1 LKYLLLSAWSD
12 IVESLRS
19 RWFLVYTAIFGGI
32 VVLLFLFG
40 ITESRIMGF
49 TGLSRLLITYIQL
62 AMAILPI
69 FVLITT
75 VRSVAGDREAGVFEY
90 MLSLP
95 ISLAAW
101 FWGKL
106 LGRFVVVFLPVFLA
120 MLLAIVWGLI
130 RQAEVPWGMFV
141 YYTGLLLALAWC
153 FLGIGMLISTLARS
167 ADVAQGAA
175 FVVWLTLILFLDL
188 IMLGILI
195 RENLTAEAAVA
206 ISLINPLQ
214 VFRTAAMMLFDAQL
228 VLLGPTAFI
237 ILDAFG
243 NVGYLAWALVYPVF
257 IGTLCATLGFI
268 LFRRSDLP

>member
-1 LKYLLLSAWSD
+1 M
-12 IVESLRS
+12 RS

-106 LGRFVVVFLPVFLA
+106 LGRFVVVFVPVFLA
-120 MLLAIVWGLI
+120 MLLAIVWGVI
-130 RQAEVPWGMFV
+130 RHAEVPWGMFA
-141 YYTGLLLALAWC
+141 YYTGLLLSLAWC

-195 RENLTAEAAVA
+195 RESLTAEAAVA
-206 ISLINPLQ
+206 ISLLNPLQ

-243 NVGYLAWALVYPVF
+243 NAGYLAWALVYPF
-257 IGTLCATLGFI
+257 LIGILCASVGYF

>member
-1 LKYLLLSAWSD
+1 MKYLLLSSWSD

-141 YYTGLLLALAWC
+141 YYTGLLLALSWC

-195 RENLTAEAAVA
+195 RESLTAEAAVA

-243 NVGYLAWALVYPVF
+243 NVGYLAWALIYPCI
-257 IGTLCATLGFI
+257 IGTLCATVGYT

>member
-1 LKYLLLSAWSD
+1 
-12 IVESLRS
+12 
-19 RWFLVYTAIFGGI
+19 
-32 VVLLFLFG
+32 
-40 ITESRIMGF
+40 
-49 TGLSRLLITYIQL
+49 
-62 AMAILPI
+62 
-69 FVLITT
+69 LITT

>member
-1 LKYLLLSAWSD
+1 MKYLLLSAWSD

-130 RQAEVPWGMFV
+130 RHAEVPWGMFV
-141 YYTGLLLALAWC
+141 YYTGLLLSLAWC

-195 RENLTAEAAVA
+195 RESLTAEAAVA
-206 ISLINPLQ
+206 ISLLNPLQ

-243 NVGYLAWALVYPVF
+243 NTGYLAWALVYPF
-257 IGTLCATLGFI
+257 LIGILCASVGYF

>member
-1 LKYLLLSAWSD
+1 MKYLLLSAWSD

-49 TGLSRLLITYIQL
+49 TGLSRLLITYVQL

-106 LGRFVVVFLPVFLA
+106 LGRFVVVFVPVFLA

-130 RQAEVPWGMFV
+130 RHAEVPWGMFV
-141 YYTGLLLALAWC
+141 YYTGLLLSLAWC

-195 RENLTAEAAVA
+195 RESLTAEAAVA
-206 ISLINPLQ
+206 ISLLNPLQ

-243 NVGYLAWALVYPVF
+243 NTGYLAWALVYPF
-257 IGTLCATLGFI
+257 LMGILCAAVGYFM
-268 LFRRSDLP
+268 FRRSDLP

>member
-1 LKYLLLSAWSD
+1 MKHLWLAAWAD

-19 RWFLVYTAIFGGI
+19 RWFQVYTAIFGGVI
-32 VVLLFLFG
+32 VLLFLFG

-62 AMAILPI
+62 AMAILPV

-95 ISLAAW
+95 ISLFAW

-120 MLLAIVWGLI
+120 MLLAVVWGMI
-130 RQAEVPWGMFV
+130 RHTEVPWFMFG
-141 YYTGLLLALAWC
+141 YYTGLLLSLSWC
-153 FLGIGMLISTLARS
+153 FLGIGMLISSLARS

-175 FVVWLTLILFLDL
+175 FVIWLTLILFLDL

-195 RENLTAEAAVA
+195 RESLTAEAAVA
-206 ISLINPLQ
+206 ISLVNPLQ

-237 ILDAFG
+237 ILDFFG
-243 NVGYLAWALVYPVF
+243 HTGYLAWALVYPVLV
-257 IGTLCATLGFI
+257 GTLCATIGYL